1 MQLKAEKCRRTKL
14 NADLKNDQNNP
25 GILNYRDAFFIQE
38 KKMETT
44 IKDLILSEEAIIE
57 NRPKTKKTPR
67 KPAEYE
73 IVTVS
78 GPDFAVRKKGTKAN
92 HMLVCICS
100 KGQFYIRNESTGE
113 TDQMDSGN
121 LVRFLNDVPK
131 DGLLDLS
138 DDSGNTPFWITGLDR
153 TRDFAEN
160 FMAAVNDETIR
171 QYFCRNMLSFSGIAG
186 YVEHR
191 RKMKYSSPMNTE
203 LHKVDFKRAKIV
215 FECAAEIYP
224 RKEVKDGLCECLGTG
239 RSDGKIGSMFQ
250 VLLRT
255 HEQHNSHYLWRNT
268 KTVYD
273 WLFDNWGIEGVKQF
287 IRSYLETPVACM
299 PENLESSQTI
309 QKTSFALSE
318 FVDYSFCECTRQG
331 YADSPRNFIQSWDD
345 FLEMQLQVYG
355 KIQKKYSE
363 YLASDETALSYKV
376 AKLQEARQIRNFS
389 GIYNRLRMYEG
400 RVGKYMII
408 APKTP
413 KDMIDEGQ
421 MQSNCVASY
430 IDRVANGHTMIFFM
444 RLRKE
449 PERSLVTIEVR
460 DNRLVQVKARFNKRP
475 TDEQNEA
482 VETWFLNSFRKP
494 KQVSLLD
501 YKTEE

>member
-1 MQLKAEKCRRTKL
+1 
-14 NADLKNDQNNP
+14 
-25 GILNYRDAFFIQE
+25 
-38 KKMETT
+38 METT
-44 IKDLILSEEAIIE
+44 IKDLILSDEAVIE
-57 NRPKTKKTPR
+57 VRLKAKKAPR

-92 HMLVCICS
+92 FLLVCICS
-100 KGQFYIRNESTGE
+100 KGQFYIRNEATGE
-113 TDQMDSGN
+113 TDQLDSSA
-121 LVRFLNDVPK
+121 LTKFLNDVPK
-131 DGLLDLS
+131 DSLLDLS
-138 DDSGNTPFWITGLDR
+138 DDSGNSPFWITGLDR

-160 FMAAVNDETIR
+160 FISAVNDETIR
-171 QYFCRNMLSFSGIAG
+171 QYFCKNMLTFSGIEG
-186 YVEHR
+186 YVEHH
-191 RKMKYSSPMNTE
+191 RKARYRSPMNTE
-203 LHKVDFKRAKIV
+203 LHKVDFKRAKTV

-224 RKEVKDGLCECLGTG
+224 RSDVKDGLAACLETG
-239 RSDGKIGSMFQ
+239 RTDGKIGSMFQ

-255 HEQHNSHYLWRNT
+255 YDQHNHYYTWRNT

-287 IRSYLETPVACM
+287 IRSYLETPVAYM
-299 PENLESSQTI
+299 PDNFESSPTI

-318 FVDYSFCECTRQG
+318 FIDYSFCECTRQG
-331 YADSPRNFIQSWDD
+331 YADNPRNFIQSWDD
-345 FLEMQLQVYG
+345 YLDMQLQVYG

-376 AKLQEARQIRNFS
+376 AKLQEAQQIRNFS
-389 GIYNRLRMYEG
+389 SVYNRLRIYEG
-400 RVGKYMII
+400 KVGKYMII

-444 RLRKE
+444 RLRKD

-460 DNRLVQVKARFNKRP
+460 EGRLVQVKARFNKAP
-475 TDEQNEA
+475 TAEQHEA
-482 VETWFLNSFRKP
+482 IDTWFFNSFRKP

-501 YKTEE
+501 YSSEE

>member
-1 MQLKAEKCRRTKL
+1 MMAV
-14 NADLKNDQNNP
+14 
-25 GILNYRDAFFIQE
+25 I
-38 KKMETT
+38 ET
-44 IKDLILSEEAIIE
+44 
-57 NRPKTKKTPR
+57 RPKTKKAPR

-78 GPDFAVRKKGTKAN
+78 GPDFAVRKKGAKAN
-92 HMLVCICS
+92 YLLVCICS
-100 KGQFYIRNESTGE
+100 KGQFYIRNEATGE
-113 TDQMDSGN
+113 TDQLDSSA
-121 LVRFLNDVPK
+121 LTKFLNDVPK
-131 DGLLDLS
+131 DSLLDLS
-138 DDSGNTPFWITGLDR
+138 DDSGNSPFWITGLDR

-160 FMAAVNDETIR
+160 FMSAVNDETIR
-171 QYFCRNMLSFSGIAG
+171 QYFCKNMLTFSGIEG
-186 YVEHR
+186 YVEHH
-191 RKMKYSSPMNTE
+191 RKARYRSPMNTE

-224 RKEVKDGLCECLGTG
+224 RSDVKDGLAACLETG

-255 HEQHNSHYLWRNT
+255 YEQHNHYYTWRNT

-287 IRSYLETPVACM
+287 IRSYLETPVAYM
-299 PENLESSQTI
+299 PENLESSPTI

-331 YADSPRNFIQSWDD
+331 FADNPRNFVQSWDD
-345 FLEMQLQVYG
+345 YLDMQLQVYG

-363 YLASDETALSYKV
+363 YLASDETALSYKLTKLEE
-376 AKLQEARQIRNFS
+376 AKQIMNFS
-389 GIYNRLRMYEG
+389 SVYNRLRIYEG
-400 RVGKYMII
+400 KVGKYMII

-444 RLRKE
+444 RLRKD

-460 DNRLVQVKARFNKRP
+460 EGRLVQVKARFNKAP
-475 TDEQNEA
+475 TAEQHEA
-482 VETWFLNSFRKP
+482 VDTWFFNSFRKP

-501 YKTEE
+501 YNADD

>member
-1 MQLKAEKCRRTKL
+1 
-14 NADLKNDQNNP
+14 
-25 GILNYRDAFFIQE
+25 
-38 KKMETT
+38 METT
-44 IKDLILSEEAIIE
+44 IKDLILSDESVIEA
-57 NRPKTKKTPR
+57 RPKAKKAPR

-92 HMLVCICS
+92 YLLVCICS
-100 KGQFYIRNESTGE
+100 KGQFYIRNEATGE
-113 TDQMDSGN
+113 TEQLDSSA
-121 LVRFLNDVPK
+121 LTKFLNDIPR
-131 DGLLDLS
+131 DSLLDLS
-138 DDSGNTPFWITGLDR
+138 DDSGNSPFWITGLDR

-160 FMAAVNDETIR
+160 FISAVNDEIIR
-171 QYFCRNMLSFSGIAG
+171 QYFCKNMLTFSGIEG
-186 YVEHR
+186 YVEHH
-191 RKMKYSSPMNTE
+191 RKARYRSPMNTE
-203 LHKVDFKRAKIV
+203 LHKVDFKRAKTV

-224 RKEVKDGLCECLGTG
+224 RSDVKDGLAACLETG
-239 RSDGKIGSMFQ
+239 RTDGKIGSMFQ

-255 HEQHNSHYLWRNT
+255 YDQHNHYYTWRNT

-287 IRSYLETPVACM
+287 IRSYLETPVAYM
-299 PENLESSQTI
+299 PENFESSPTI

-318 FVDYSFCECTRQG
+318 FIDYSFCECTRQG
-331 YADSPRNFIQSWDD
+331 YADNPRTFVQSWDD
-345 FLEMQLQVYG
+345 YLDMQLQVYG

-376 AKLQEARQIRNFS
+376 AKLQEAQQIKNFS
-389 GIYNRLRMYEG
+389 GVYNRLRVYEG
-400 RVGKYMII
+400 RVGKYII
-408 APKTP
+408 VAPKTP

-444 RLRKE
+444 RLRKD

-460 DNRLVQVKARFNKRP
+460 DGRLVQVKARFNKTP
-475 TDEQNEA
+475 TAEQHEA
-482 VETWFLNSFRKP
+482 VDTWFFNSFRKP

-501 YKTEE
+501 YNSED

>member
-1 MQLKAEKCRRTKL
+1 
-14 NADLKNDQNNP
+14 
-25 GILNYRDAFFIQE
+25 
-38 KKMETT
+38 METT
-44 IKDLILSEEAIIE
+44 IKDLILNDEAVIE
-57 NRPKTKKTPR
+57 TRPKTKKAPR

-78 GPDFAVRKKGTKAN
+78 GPDFAVRKKGAKAN
-92 HMLVCICS
+92 YLLVCICS
-100 KGQFYIRNESTGE
+100 KGQFYIRNEATGE
-113 TDQMDSGN
+113 TEQLDSSA
-121 LVRFLNDVPK
+121 LTKFLNDVPK
-131 DGLLDLS
+131 DSLLDLS
-138 DDSGNTPFWITGLDR
+138 DGSGNSPFWITGLDR

-160 FMAAVNDETIR
+160 FMSAVNDETIR
-171 QYFCRNMLSFSGIAG
+171 QYFCKNMLTFSGIEG
-186 YVEHR
+186 YVEYHR
-191 RKMKYSSPMNTE
+191 KARYRSPMNTE
-203 LHKVDFKRAKIV
+203 LHKVDFKRAKTI

-224 RKEVKDGLCECLGTG
+224 RSDVKDGLAACLETG

-255 HEQHNSHYLWRNT
+255 YEQHNHYYTWRNT

-287 IRSYLETPVACM
+287 IRSYLETPVAYM
-299 PENLESSQTI
+299 PENLESSPTI

-318 FVDYSFCECTRQG
+318 FIDYSFCECTRQG
-331 YADSPRNFIQSWDD
+331 YADNPRNFVQSWDD
-345 FLEMQLQVYG
+345 YLDMQLQVYG

-363 YLASDETALSYKV
+363 YLASDETALSYKLTKLEE
-376 AKLQEARQIRNFS
+376 AKQIRNFS
-389 GIYNRLRMYEG
+389 SVYNRLRIYEG
-400 RVGKYMII
+400 KVGKYMII

-430 IDRVANGHTMIFFM
+430 IDRVANGYTMIFFM
-444 RLRKE
+444 RLRKD

-460 DNRLVQVKARFNKRP
+460 DGHLVQVKARFNKAP
-475 TDEQNEA
+475 TTEQHEA
-482 VETWFLNSFRKP
+482 VDTWFFNSFRKP

-501 YKTEE
+501 YNAED

>member
-1 MQLKAEKCRRTKL
+1 
-14 NADLKNDQNNP
+14 
-25 GILNYRDAFFIQE
+25 
-38 KKMETT
+38 METT
-44 IKDLILSEEAIIE
+44 IKDLILSDEAVIE
-57 NRPKTKKTPR
+57 TRPKTKKAPR

-78 GPDFAVRKKGTKAN
+78 GPDFAVRKKGAKAN
-92 HMLVCICS
+92 YLLVCICS
-100 KGQFYIRNESTGE
+100 KGQFYIRNEATGE
-113 TDQMDSGN
+113 TDQLDSSA
-121 LVRFLNDVPK
+121 LTKFLNDVPK
-131 DGLLDLS
+131 DSLLDLS
-138 DDSGNTPFWITGLDR
+138 DDSGNSPFWITGLDR

-160 FMAAVNDETIR
+160 FMSAVNDETIR
-171 QYFCRNMLSFSGIAG
+171 QYFCKNMLTFSGIEG
-186 YVEHR
+186 YVEHH
-191 RKMKYSSPMNTE
+191 RKARYRSPMNTE

-224 RKEVKDGLCECLGTG
+224 RSDVKDGLAACLETG

-255 HEQHNSHYLWRNT
+255 YEQHNHYYTWRNT

-287 IRSYLETPVACM
+287 IRSYLETPVAYM
-299 PENLESSQTI
+299 PENLESSPTI

-331 YADSPRNFIQSWDD
+331 FADNPRNFVQSWDD
-345 FLEMQLQVYG
+345 YLDMQLQVYG

-363 YLASDETALSYKV
+363 YLASDETALSYKLTKLEE
-376 AKLQEARQIRNFS
+376 AKQIMNFS
-389 GIYNRLRMYEG
+389 SVYNRLRIYEG
-400 RVGKYMII
+400 KVGKYMII

-444 RLRKE
+444 RLRKD

-460 DNRLVQVKARFNKRP
+460 EGRLVQVKARFNKAP
-475 TDEQNEA
+475 TAEQHEA
-482 VETWFLNSFRKP
+482 VDTWFFNSFRKP

-501 YKTEE
+501 YNADD

>member
-1 MQLKAEKCRRTKL
+1 
-14 NADLKNDQNNP
+14 
-25 GILNYRDAFFIQE
+25 
-38 KKMETT
+38 METT
-44 IKDLILSEEAIIE
+44 IKDLILSDESVIEA
-57 NRPKTKKTPR
+57 RPKAKKAPR

-92 HMLVCICS
+92 YLLVCICS
-100 KGQFYIRNESTGE
+100 KGQFYIRNEASGE
-113 TDQMDSGN
+113 TEQLDPSA
-121 LVRFLNDVPK
+121 LTKFLNDIPK
-131 DGLLDLS
+131 DSLLDLS
-138 DDSGNTPFWITGLDR
+138 DDSGNSPFWITGLDR

-160 FMAAVNDETIR
+160 FISAVNDEIIR
-171 QYFCRNMLSFSGIAG
+171 QYFCKNMLTFSGIEE
-186 YVEHR
+186 YVEHH
-191 RKMKYSSPMNTE
+191 RKARYRSPMNTE
-203 LHKVDFKRAKIV
+203 LHKVDFKRAKTV

-224 RKEVKDGLCECLGTG
+224 RSDVKDGLAACLETG
-239 RSDGKIGSMFQ
+239 RTDGKIGSMFQ

-255 HEQHNSHYLWRNT
+255 YEQHNHYYTWRNT

-287 IRSYLETPVACM
+287 IRSYLETPVAYM
-299 PENLESSQTI
+299 PENFESSPTI

-331 YADSPRNFIQSWDD
+331 YADNPRNFVQSWDD
-345 FLEMQLQVYG
+345 YLDKQLQEYG

-376 AKLQEARQIRNFS
+376 AKLQEAQQIRNFS
-389 GIYNRLRMYEG
+389 SVYNRLRIYEG
-400 RVGKYMII
+400 KVGKYMII
-408 APKTP
+408 APRTP

-444 RLRKE
+444 RLRKD

-460 DNRLVQVKARFNKRP
+460 DGRLVQVKARFNKAP
-475 TDEQNEA
+475 TTEQHEA
-482 VETWFLNSFRKP
+482 VETWFFNSFRKP

-501 YKTEE
+501 YNAED

>member
-1 MQLKAEKCRRTKL
+1 
-14 NADLKNDQNNP
+14 
-25 GILNYRDAFFIQE
+25 
-38 KKMETT
+38 METT
-44 IKDLILSEEAIIE
+44 IKDLILSDETVIEA
-57 NRPKTKKTPR
+57 RPKTNKAPR

-78 GPDFAVRKKGTKAN
+78 GPDFAVRRKGAKAN
-92 HMLVCICS
+92 SLLVCICS
-100 KGQFYIRNESTGE
+100 KGQFYIRNESTGG
-113 TDQMDSGN
+113 TDPLDVSS

-160 FMAAVNDETIR
+160 FMAAVNDETVR
-171 QYFCRNMLSFSGIAG
+171 QYFCRNMLMFGGIEG
-186 YVEHR
+186 YIEHR
-191 RKMKYSSPMNTE
+191 RKSRYSSPMNTE
-203 LHKVDFKRAKIV
+203 LHSVDFKRVKTI

-224 RKEVKDGLCECLGTG
+224 RKEVKDGLGECLEPG
-239 RSDGKIGSMFQ
+239 RSDRKLGSMFQ

-255 HEQHNSHYLWRNT
+255 ADQNSHYYTWRNT

-273 WLFDNWGIEGVKQF
+273 WLFDNWGVEGVKQF
-287 IRSYLETPVACM
+287 IRSYLETPVAYM
-299 PENLESSQTI
+299 PDNLENSPTI
-309 QKTSFALSE
+309 QKTSFVLSE

-331 YADSPRNFIQSWDD
+331 FADNPRNFIQSWDD
-345 FLEMQLQVYG
+345 YLDMQLQVYG

-376 AKLQEARQIRNFS
+376 AKLQEAQQIRNFS
-389 GIYNRLRMYEG
+389 SVYNRLRIYEG
-400 RVGKYMII
+400 KVGKYMII

-430 IDRVANGHTMIFFM
+430 IDRVVNGHTMIFFM
-444 RLRKE
+444 RLRKD
-449 PERSLVTIEVR
+449 PEKSLVTIEVR
-460 DNRLVQVKARFNKRP
+460 DGRLVQVKARFNKAP
-475 TDEQNEA
+475 TAEQHEA
-482 VETWFLNSFRKP
+482 VDTWFFNSFRKP

-501 YKTEE
+501 YSSEE

>member
-1 MQLKAEKCRRTKL
+1 
-14 NADLKNDQNNP
+14 
-25 GILNYRDAFFIQE
+25 
-38 KKMETT
+38 METT
-44 IKDLILSEEAIIE
+44 IKDLILSDETVIEA
-57 NRPKTKKTPR
+57 RPKVKKAPR

-73 IVTVS
+73 IVTIS
-78 GPDFAVRKKGTKAN
+78 GPDFAVRKKGPKAN
-92 HMLVCICS
+92 NLLVCICS
-100 KGQFYIRNESTGE
+100 KGQFYIRNEATGE
-113 TDQMDSGN
+113 TEQLDSSA
-121 LVRFLNDVPK
+121 LLKFLNDVPK
-131 DGLLDLS
+131 DSLLDLS
-138 DDSGNTPFWITGLDR
+138 DESGNTPFWITGLDR
-153 TRDFAEN
+153 SKDFSEN
-160 FMAAVNDETIR
+160 FISAVNDETIR
-171 QYFCRNMLSFSGIAG
+171 QYFCRNMLSFSGIEG

-191 RKMKYSSPMNTE
+191 RKSRYCSPMNTE
-203 LHKVDFKRAKIV
+203 LHKVDFKRAKMV

-224 RKEVKDGLCECLGTG
+224 RKDVKDGLCECLSAG
-239 RSDGKIGSMFQ
+239 RSDNKIGSMFQ

-255 HEQHNSHYLWRNT
+255 YEQHSSHYLWRNT

-287 IRSYLETPVACM
+287 IRSYLETPVAYM
-299 PENLESSQTI
+299 PDNFESSPTI

-331 YADSPRNFIQSWDD
+331 YADNPRNFVQSWDD
-345 FLEMQLQVYG
+345 FLDMQLQVYG

-376 AKLQEARQIRNFS
+376 SKLQEAQQIRNFS
-389 GIYNRLRMYEG
+389 SVYNRLRMYEG
-400 RVGKYMII
+400 KVGKFMII

-430 IDRVANGHTMIFFM
+430 IDRVANGYTMIFFM
-444 RLRKE
+444 RLRKD
-449 PERSLVTIEVR
+449 PEKSLVTIEVR
-460 DNRLVQVKARFNKRP
+460 DGRLVQVKARFNKKP
-475 TDEQNEA
+475 TDEQNAA

-501 YKTEE
+501 YNSED